1 MSKVEG
7 RAKAGQA
14 PQVSRKCVSG
24 GGDQA
29 PRVAL
34 PGDDPDVRHL
44 AALADDRAA
53 GERVLGPWR
62 PQEVDRDVDDPRH
75 NRDVGLDQ
83 KLHHRGV
90 FEQRADDAAVDG
102 ADHEVADV
110 ALAEA
115 QDRQQSVAGTATRP
129 TGQRR
134 DGAWRQRRLELRPE
148 AGARYL
154 KIPQRRCRVETC
166 RSFTPV

>member
-14 PQVSRKCVSG
+14 PQVSRKCVS

-90 FEQRADDAAVDG
+90 FEQRADDAAWMARTTKLPMLLSRKRRTVSSPSPERQLGRQVSGVMAPGGNVD
-102 ADHEVADV
+102 
-110 ALAEA
+110 
-115 QDRQQSVAGTATRP
+115 
-129 TGQRR
+129 
-134 DGAWRQRRLELRPE
+134 W
-148 AGARYL
+148 
-154 KIPQRRCRVETC
+154 
-166 RSFTPV
+166 SFGRKRGLGI